1 MSKLHWSLLM
11 LYLMAAAG
19 YGGWSGPDLW
29 SGWGV
34 WWLLLPPFVWAAVK
48 AVGALRR
55 NPDWVSIKIGL
66 AMTVV
71 AVIAIGGQALLLAWV
86 AAEAT
91 TRWSS
96 EPVVRAITA
105 VGLLAAV
112 AALVWAAKAFEK
124 RAQSR
129 DANAR

>member
-1 MSKLHWSLLM
+1 MSNVHWSLLP

-34 WWLLLPPFVWAAVK
+34 WCLLLPPFVWAAVK
-48 AVGALRR
+48 AVGAWRR
-55 NPDWVSIKIGL
+55 NPYWVSIKIGL

-71 AVIAIGGQALLLAWV
+71 AVIAIGGQALLLAWM
-86 AAEAT
+86 AAEGTA
-91 TRWSS
+91 RWSS

-124 RAQSR
+124 RSQSR
-129 DANAR
+129 DADAR

>member
-1 MSKLHWSLLM
+1 MSKLHWSLL
-11 LYLMAAAG
+11 LVYLMVAAG

-34 WWLLLPPFVWAAVK
+34 WCLLLPPFVWAALK
-48 AVGALRR
+48 AVGTWRR
-55 NPDWVSIKIGL
+55 NPYWVSIKIGL

-91 TRWSS
+91 ARWSS
-96 EPVVRAITA
+96 EPAVRAITA
-105 VGLLAAV
+105 VGLVAAV
-112 AALVWAAKAFEK
+112 AALAWAGKVFEK
-124 RAQSR
+124 RPQSR